1 MTLRLHDVPTPPSL
15 WIPKSSRI
23 LSNKGD
29 KTMKIGDKMRAFVLA
44 GLAFAGT
51 AGADVVTDWN
61 DIANGAVAAGRP
73 GPIGIVDLALV
84 QVAVHDAMQS
94 YEHRFEPYYAEIRGA
109 KGSKSAAAAAA
120 AHGVLVAF
128 YPAQA
133 ATLDATYGTWLANN
147 GLTGNS
153 GISVG
158 EAVAARIV
166 PLRRLDPNPLPAPF
180 VGGTGIGQWRP
191 TESFLG
197 GPPPGPPPS
206 FAPMA
211 TPWMA
216 SFEPFTLT
224 GPARFRAPPPPELT
238 SDQYTRDY
246 KEVKAKGALTGSTRT
261 AAQTDIAYFWTDNF
275 VVQMNRAAR
284 ALIDRRVPNSG
295 NRARLLALMNLAIAD
310 AVANAWDTK
319 KHYYFW
325 RPVTAIREGDND
337 GNPNTIGDPD
347 WQSLVNNP
355 NYPDYTSGANN
366 VVGAATKMFELFFG
380 RDDISFT
387 ITTNSPAAIKKE
399 RTYPSFSAASQQCVL
414 ARILL
419 GIHFRFADTE
429 ARRQGRAVAEYVF
442 DHYLQPV
449 SN

>member
-1 MTLRLHDVPTPPSL
+1 MKRFGHMT
-15 WIPKSSRI
+15 
-23 LSNKGD
+23 
-29 KTMKIGDKMRAFVLA
+29 RAVVLA
-44 GLAFAGT
+44 GLAWSGSAR
-51 AGADVVTDWN
+51 ADAVTDWN

-84 QVAVHDAMQS
+84 QVAVHDAIQS
-94 YEHRFEPYYAEIRGA
+94 YERRFEPYYAQIKGA
-109 KGSKSAAAAAA
+109 TGSKSAAVAAA

-128 YPAQA
+128 YPAV
-133 ATLDATYGTWLANN
+133 TLDATYGTWLANN
-147 GLTGNS
+147 ALTGNG
-153 GISVG
+153 GIAVG

-180 VGGTGIGQWRP
+180 TGSTEIGKWRP

-197 GPPPGPPPS
+197 GPPAGPPPS
-206 FAPMA
+206 FSPMA
-211 TPWMA
+211 SPWMA
-216 SFEPFTLT
+216 TFEPFALT

-238 SDQYTRDY
+238 SEQYTRDY
-246 KEVKAKGALTGSTRT
+246 NEVKAKGALTGSTRT
-261 AAQTDIAYFWTDNF
+261 PEQTDIAYFWTDNF

-284 ALIDRRVPNSG
+284 ALIEKRVPNSG
-295 NRARLLALMNLAIAD
+295 NRARLLALLNLSIAD
-310 AVANAWDTK
+310 AVTNAWDTK
-319 KHYYFW
+319 KYYYVW

-337 GNPNTIGDPD
+337 GNPDTVGDPN

-366 VVGAATKMFELFFG
+366 VVGAATKTFELFFG
-380 RDDISFT
+380 RDDIGFT
-387 ITTNSPAAIKKE
+387 ITSNSPAAVKKE
-399 RTYPSFSAASQQCVL
+399 RHYPSFSAASQQCVL

-449 SN
+449 SD

>member
-1 MTLRLHDVPTPPSL
+1 MKRFRDMT
-15 WIPKSSRI
+15 
-23 LSNKGD
+23 
-29 KTMKIGDKMRAFVLA
+29 RAAVLA
-44 GLAFAGT
+44 CLVWSGT
-51 AGADVVTDWN
+51 ATADAVTDWN
-61 DIANGAVAAGRP
+61 DIANGAVATGRP

-94 YEHRFEPYYAEIRGA
+94 YERRFEPYYAQIKGA
-109 KGSKSAAAAAA
+109 TGSKSAAVAAA
-120 AHGVLVAF
+120 AHGVLLAF

-133 ATLDATYGTWLANN
+133 ATLDSTYGTWLANN
-147 GLTGNS
+147 ALTGNA
-153 GISVG
+153 GIAVG

-180 VGGTGIGQWRP
+180 TGSTEVGKWRP

-197 GPPPGPPPS
+197 GPPAGPPPS

-211 TPWMA
+211 APWMA
-216 SFEPFTLT
+216 TFEPLALT

-238 SDQYTRDY
+238 SEQYTRDY
-246 KEVKAKGALTGSTRT
+246 NEVKAKGALTGSTRT
-261 AAQTDIAYFWTDNF
+261 PEQTDIAYFWTDNF
-275 VVQMNRAAR
+275 AVQMNRAAR
-284 ALIDRRVPNSG
+284 ALIEERVPKSG
-295 NRARLLALMNLAIAD
+295 DRARLLALMNLSIAD
-310 AVANAWDTK
+310 AVTNAWDTK
-319 KHYYFW
+319 KHYYVW

-337 GNPNTIGDPD
+337 GNPDTVGDAN

-366 VVGAATKMFELFFG
+366 VVGAATKTFELFFG

-387 ITTNSPAAIKKE
+387 ITSNSPAAVKKE
-399 RTYPSFSAASQQCVL
+399 RHYASFSAASQQVVL

>member
-1 MTLRLHDVPTPPSL
+1 MTRLHNTA
-15 WIPKSSRI
+15 
-23 LSNKGD
+23 
-29 KTMKIGDKMRAFVLA
+29 RAVVLA
-44 GLAFAGT
+44 ALT
-51 AGADVVTDWN
+51 WSGAANADAVTDWN

-73 GPIGIVDLALV
+73 GPIGTTDLALV
-84 QVAVHDAMQS
+84 QVAVHDAIQS
-94 YEHRFEPYYAEIRGA
+94 FEHRFEPYYAVVKGA
-109 KGSKSAAAAAA
+109 KGSKSAAVAAA
-120 AHGVLVAF
+120 AHGVLVGF

-147 GLTGNS
+147 GLTGNA
-153 GISVG
+153 GIAVG
-158 EAVAARIV
+158 EAVAARII

-180 VGGTGIGQWRP
+180 TGSTEIGKWRP

-206 FAPMA
+206 FAPMFA
-211 TPWMA
+211 PWMA
-216 SFEPFTLT
+216 GFEPFTLT

-238 SDQYTRDY
+238 SEEYTRDY
-246 KEVKAKGALTGSTRT
+246 NEVKAKGALTGSTRT
-261 AAQTDIAYFWTDNF
+261 PEQTDIAYFWTDNF

-284 ALIDRRVPNSG
+284 ALIEQRVPNSG
-295 NRARLLALMNLAIAD
+295 NRARLLALLNLAIAD
-310 AVANAWDTK
+310 AITNAWDTK
-319 KHYYFW
+319 KYYYVW

-337 GNPNTIGDPD
+337 GNPDTAGDPA

-366 VVGAATKMFELFFG
+366 VVGAATKVFELFFS
-380 RDDISFT
+380 RDDIKFT
-387 ITTNSPAAIKKE
+387 ITSNSPAAIKKE
-399 RTYPSFSAASQQCVL
+399 RTFASFSAASQQCVL

-429 ARRQGRAVAEYVF
+429 ARRQGRAVAQFVH
-442 DHYLQPV
+442 DHYLLPV